1 MESIK
6 RKKIAV
12 GMSGG
17 VDSSVCAVLL
27 LDAGYDVSGITML
40 LHGGCEDEK
49 GCGTSSDIEDAK
61 AVAERLGIPLHVC
74 DERKAFKAQ
83 VIERFSRSYELAET
97 PNPCILCNRYMKFDA
112 MLEEALALGL
122 DGIATGH
129 YARVEYDENKGRYL
143 LKKALDETKDQSYVL
158 YSLTQHQ
165 LSHTLFPLGTLE
177 KTAVREIAEQRN
189 LKNAHKKESQDICFV
204 PDGDYAA
211 FIRRYRGIAFPEGN
225 FVDKDGKI
233 LGKHKGIIHYTI
245 GQRKGLG
252 LSFPCPM
259 YVIAKDLATNTVVLG
274 PIDELYQ
281 TAFIATDINLISVDK
296 IEGTM
301 QVSAKIR
308 YNQKEQPATVTQIDE
323 NTIQV
328 TFTEPQKAIT
338 KGQSVVLY
346 DGDTVVGGGIIR

>member
-1 MESIK
+1 MK
-6 RKKIAV
+6 PKQMRKVAV

-27 LDAGYDVSGITML
+27 QESGYEVSGITML
-40 LHGGCEDEK
+40 LHGGCEEEK
-49 GCGTSSDIEDAK
+49 GCGSSSDIGDAK
-61 AVAERLGIPLHVC
+61 AVADRLGIPLHVC
-74 DERKAFKAQ
+74 DCRSSFEKQ
-83 VIERFSRSYELAET
+83 VIARFSKSYELAET

-112 MLEEALALGL
+112 MLEEAISLGL

-129 YARVEYDENKGRYL
+129 YARVEYDEKAERYL
-143 LKKALDETKDQSYVL
+143 LKKATDETKDQSYVL
-158 YSLTQHQ
+158 YSLNQHQ
-165 LSHTLFPLGTLE
+165 LSHTLFPLGNLE
-177 KTAVREIAEQRN
+177 KTEVRKIAETKE
-189 LKNAHKKESQDICFV
+189 LTNAHKKESQDICFV

-211 FIRRYRGIAFPEGN
+211 FIRRYRGISFPEGN

-233 LGKHKGIIHYTI
+233 LGRHKGIIHYTV

-281 TAFIATDINLISVDK
+281 TTFLATDINLISVEK
-296 IEGTM
+296 IEGEL
-301 QVSAKIR
+301 QVCAKIR
-308 YNQKEQPATVTQIDE
+308 YNQKEQPAVVKQIDE

-328 TFTEPQKAIT
+328 TFLEPQKAIT
-338 KGQSVVLY
+338 KGQAVVLY
-346 DGDTVVGGGIIR
+346 DGDTVVGGGTIV

>member
-1 MESIK
+1 MESNK
-6 RKKIAV
+6 PKKIAV

-27 LDAGYDVSGITML
+27 ADAGYEVSGITML

-49 GCGTSSDIEDAK
+49 GCGSSSDIEDAK
-61 AVAERLGIPLHVC
+61 AVADRLGISLHIC
-74 DERKAFKAQ
+74 DQRKNFASQ
-83 VIERFSRSYELAET
+83 VIDRFSRSYELAET

-122 DGIATGH
+122 DGVATGH
-129 YARVEYDENKGRYL
+129 YARVEYDDVSGRYL
-143 LKKALDETKDQSYVL
+143 LKKATDTTKDQSYVL
-158 YSLTQHQ
+158 YTLTQHQ
-165 LSHTLFPLGTLE
+165 LAHILFPLGSLE
-177 KTAVREIAEQRN
+177 KTKVREIAEQKE

-211 FIRRYRGIAFPEGN
+211 FIRRYRGITFPEGN
-225 FVDKDGKI
+225 FTDKDGNI
-233 LGKHKGIIHYTI
+233 LGKHKGIIHYTV

-259 YVIAKDLATNTVVLG
+259 YVISKDLTTNTVVLG

-281 TAFIATDINLISVDK
+281 TTFLATDINLISVDK
-296 IEGTM
+296 IEGEM
-301 QVSAKIR
+301 QVCAKIR
-308 YNQKEQPATVTQIDE
+308 YNQKEQPATVKQIDE

-328 TFTEPQKAIT
+328 TFQEPQKAIT
-338 KGQSVVLY
+338 KGQAVVLY
-346 DGDTVVGGGIIR
+346 DGDTVVGGGTIR

>member
-1 MESIK
+1 MEPNHM
-6 RKKIAV
+6 KKIGV

-27 LDAGYDVSGITML
+27 QEAGYEVSGITML
-40 LHGGCEDEK
+40 LHGGCADEK
-49 GCGTSSDIEDAK
+49 ICGSSSDIEDAR
-61 AVAERLGIPLHVC
+61 AVAHRLGIPLHVC
-74 DERKAFKAQ
+74 DQRRNFETQ
-83 VIERFSRSYELAET
+83 VIERFSQSYELAET

-143 LKKALDETKDQSYVL
+143 LKKALDESKDQSYVL

-165 LSHTLFPLGTLE
+165 LSHTLFPLGNLE
-177 KTAVREIAEQRN
+177 KTKVREIAEEKE

-211 FIRRYRGIAFPEGN
+211 FIQRYRGVSFPEGN

-259 YVIAKDLATNTVVLG
+259 YVIAKDLATNTVMLG
-274 PIDELYQ
+274 PIDQLYQ
-281 TAFIATDINLISVDK
+281 TTFLATDINLISIDK
-296 IEGTM
+296 MEGEL
-301 QVSAKIR
+301 QVLAKIR
-308 YNQKEQPATVTQIDE
+308 YNQKEQPAIARQIDE
-323 NTIQV
+323 NTIEIK
-328 TFTEPQKAIT
+328 FLEPQKAIT
-338 KGQSVVLY
+338 KGQAVVLY
-346 DGDTVVGGGIIR
+346 DGDTVIGGGTIL

>member
-1 MESIK
+1 MESMK
-6 RKKIAV
+6 PKKIAV

-17 VDSSVCAVLL
+17 VDSSVCALL
-27 LDAGYDVSGITML
+27 LQESGYQVSGITML
-40 LHGGCEDEK
+40 LHGGCDDEQ
-49 GCGTSSDIEDAK
+49 GCGTTSDIEDAK
-61 AVAERLGIPLHVC
+61 AVCERLGIPLHVC
-74 DERKAFKAQ
+74 DQRKGFEKQ
-83 VIERFSRSYELAET
+83 VIERFSKSYELAET

-112 MLEEALALGL
+112 MLEESLALGL

-129 YARVEYDENKGRYL
+129 YARVEYDEKSGRYL
-143 LKKALDETKDQSYVL
+143 LKKALDESKDQSYVL

-165 LSHTLFPLGTLE
+165 LSHTLFPLGNLE
-177 KTAVREIAEQRN
+177 KTKVREIAEKKE

-204 PDGDYAA
+204 PDGDYAG
-211 FIRRYRGIAFPEGN
+211 FIRRYRGITFPEGN
-225 FVDKDGKI
+225 FVDKNGKI

-259 YVIAKDLATNTVVLG
+259 YVISKDLATNTVVLG

-281 TAFIATDINLISVDK
+281 STFTATDINLISVDK
-296 IEGTM
+296 IEGEM
-301 QVSAKIR
+301 QVAAKIR

-338 KGQSVVLY
+338 KGQAVVLY
-346 DGDTVVGGGIIR
+346 DQDTVVGGGTIM

>member
-1 MESIK
+1 MNQ
-6 RKKIAV
+6 KKIAV

-27 LDAGYDVSGITML
+27 QEAGYAVSGITML

-49 GCGTSSDIEDAK
+49 ICGSSSDIDDAK
-61 AVAERLGIPLHVC
+61 AVADRLGIPLHVC
-74 DERKAFKAQ
+74 DQTKEFKDQ
-83 VIERFSRSYELAET
+83 VIERFSKSYELAET

-112 MLEEALALGL
+112 MLEEAIALGM

-129 YARVEYDENKGRYL
+129 YARVEYDERLERYL
-143 LKKALDETKDQSYVL
+143 LKKAKDVAKDQSYVL

-165 LSHTLFPLGTLE
+165 LSHTLFPLGDLE
-177 KTAVREIAEQRN
+177 KSQVREIAENKN

-211 FIRRYRGIAFPEGN
+211 FIRRYRGVIFPEGN
-225 FVDKDGKI
+225 FVDKEGKI

-259 YVIAKDLATNTVVLG
+259 YVIAKDLKTNTVTLG
-274 PIDELYQ
+274 SIEELYQ
-281 TAFIATDINLISVDK
+281 STFFATDINLISVEKLDG
-296 IEGTM
+296 EM

-308 YNQKEQPATVTQIDE
+308 YNQKEQPATVKQIDN

-328 TFTEPQKAIT
+328 TFLQPQKAIT
-338 KGQSVVLY
+338 KGQAVVLY
-346 DGDTVVGGGIIR
+346 DGDIVVGGGTIL

>member
-1 MESIK
+1 MNSIEL
-6 RKKIAV
+6 KKIAV

-27 LDAGYDVSGITML
+27 QEAGYEVSGITML

-61 AVAERLGIPLHVC
+61 AVAERLDIPLHVC
-74 DERKAFKAQ
+74 DQRNNFQSQ
-83 VIERFSRSYELAET
+83 VIDRFSKSYELAET

-112 MLEEALALGL
+112 MLTEALKLGL

-129 YARVEYDENKGRYL
+129 YARVEYDETSERYL
-143 LKKALDETKDQSYVL
+143 LKKATDITKDQSYVL

-165 LSHTLFPLGTLE
+165 LAHTLFPLGTLE
-177 KTAVREIAEQRN
+177 KSQVREIAEQKA

-211 FIRRYRGIAFPEGN
+211 FIRRYRGISFPEGN
-225 FVDKDGKI
+225 FVDQDGNI
-233 LGKHKGIIHYTI
+233 LGKHKGIIHYTV

-259 YVIAKDLATNTVVLG
+259 YVISKDLATNTVTLG

-281 TAFIATDINLISVDK
+281 TTFYATDINLISVDK
-296 IEGTM
+296 IEGEM

-308 YNQKEQPATVTQIDE
+308 YNQKEQPATVTQIDD

-328 TFTEPQKAIT
+328 TFSEPQKAIT
-338 KGQSVVLY
+338 KGQAVVLY
-346 DGDTVVGGGIIR
+346 DGDVVVGGGTIR

>member
-1 MESIK
+1 
-6 RKKIAV
+6 
-12 GMSGG
+12 MSGG

-27 LDAGYDVSGITML
+27 QNEGYEVSGITML

-61 AVAERLGIPLHVC
+61 AVANRLGIELHIC
-74 DERKAFKAQ
+74 DQRKNFASK
-83 VIERFSRSYELAET
+83 VIEGFSKSYELAET

-122 DGIATGH
+122 DGVATGH
-129 YARVEYDENKGRYL
+129 YARVEYDEVSGRYL
-143 LKKALDETKDQSYVL
+143 LKKATDSAKDQSYVL
-158 YSLTQHQ
+158 YTLTQHQ
-165 LSHTLFPLGTLE
+165 LAHILFPLGGLE
-177 KTAVREIAEQRN
+177 KTEVREIAEQKE

-204 PDGDYAA
+204 PDGDYAS
-211 FIRRYRGIAFPEGN
+211 FIRKYRGISFPEGN
-225 FVDKDGKI
+225 FVDKEGNI

-259 YVIAKDLATNTVVLG
+259 YVISKDLATNTVVLG
-274 PIDELYQ
+274 PIEELYQ
-281 TAFIATDINLISVDK
+281 STFTATDINLISVDK
-296 IEGTM
+296 IEGEM

-308 YNQKEQPATVTQIDE
+308 YNQKEQPATVVQPDE

-328 TFTEPQKAIT
+328 TFLEPQKAIT
-338 KGQSVVLY
+338 KGQAVVLY
-346 DGDTVVGGGIIR
+346 DGDTVVGGGTIR